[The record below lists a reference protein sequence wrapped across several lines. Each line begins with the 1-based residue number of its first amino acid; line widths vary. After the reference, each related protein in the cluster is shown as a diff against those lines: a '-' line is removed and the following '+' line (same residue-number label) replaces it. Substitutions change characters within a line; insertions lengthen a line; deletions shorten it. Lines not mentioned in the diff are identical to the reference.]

1 MQKYTK
7 KVDRNIFKKNVESNW
22 LIYSK
27 TIRSKGQAETA
38 DGKRKQRVA
47 SVILTMLMATPNTNR
62 LFSD

>member
-7 KVDRNIFKKNVESNW
+7 KVDRNIFIKNVESNW

-38 DGKRKQRVA
+38 DGKQNKE
-47 SVILTMLMATPNTNR
+47 
-62 LFSD
+62 